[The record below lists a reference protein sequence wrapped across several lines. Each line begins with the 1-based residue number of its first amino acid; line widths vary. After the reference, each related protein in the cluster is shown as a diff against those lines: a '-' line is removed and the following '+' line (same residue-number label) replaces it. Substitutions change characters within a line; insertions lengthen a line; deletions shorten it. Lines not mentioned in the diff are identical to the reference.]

1 MLRCNIWVLR
11 FRPDFPAVLKSPA
24 ANLATLSA
32 YLIPILVL
40 LAAYLLGSISGGVVL
55 GRFRGVDIREQG
67 TGHAGGTNALRT
79 QGLRFALGVVAID
92 VGKGALAAW
101 LGHEFGS
108 PDGPFDVAA
117 LGYACAFAAM
127 LGHVWPLWHGF
138 RGGKG
143 AATLVGGLLI
153 MWPGV
158 LPGLLVVWLVTLML
172 SGYIGLAMAIAGA
185 SLPLFAWW
193 SDAGMPRWSFA
204 IAVALFLLFTYRD
217 NLLRIRAGGEA
228 RMERARVLHRLW
240 RGGRR

>member
-1 MLRCNIWVLR
+1 MLRCNMQVPR
-11 FRPDFPAVLKSPA
+11 FRPDFRA
-24 ANLATLSA
+24 AQAHCLSIVP
-32 YLIPILVL
+32 YLVPVLVL

-67 TGHAGGTNALRT
+67 TGFAGGTNALRT
-79 QGLRFALGVVAID
+79 QGLGFAIGVVAID

-101 LGHEFGS
+101 FGRAFGS
-108 PDGPFDVAA
+108 PDGPFDVAV

-127 LGHVWPLWHGF
+127 LGHVWPIWHGF

-153 MWPGV
+153 MWPQV
-158 LPGLLVVWLVTLML
+158 LPGLLLVWLVTLMS
-172 SGYIGLAMAIAGA
+172 SGYLGLAMVIAGA

-193 SDAGMPRWSFA
+193 SDAGIPRWSFA

-228 RMERARVLHRLW
+228 RMERTRVLRRLW
-240 RGGRR
+240 RGGQR